1 MPPTSHEK
9 AISTAIAVLRMLWD
23 KTSPDKGI
31 GKAQLLDACADQ
43 GIILD
48 PRMLFSIVDGA
59 RAAGVPVDRPRTR
72 GLSEEGYRFTERP
85 FSAWEVAFLSDS
97 VECSKALT
105 VSEKAELRERLAG
118 LLPDFERTSARRKI
132 VSGPSS
138 DLYRT
143 TLSESL
149 DRLQAAI
156 NERRRVSF
164 DYLEVDGRGGVE
176 PRRTSSGVPVEPY
189 ELLYRDEAYY
199 LLAGKA
205 VGERV
210 EPRVFRV
217 DRMRDIEVLDA
228 LCRSSLHDLGIDP
241 HEVASAAFNMF
252 VTGRE
257 RDVTL
262 SFAPEYAKVVAE
274 KFGRH
279 VIRSVDERSS
289 VAEVRVWVSRPFFAW
304 VFQFAGGVRIQEPE
318 DVIEQYRDILSVTI
332 EGLPAG
338 SSE

>member
-31 GKAQLLDACADQ
+31 GKAQLLDTCADQ

-85 FSAWEVAFLSDS
+85 FSPWEVAFLSDS

-118 LLPDFERTSARRKI
+118 LLPDFERTSARRRI

-164 DYLEVDGRGGVE
+164 DYLDVDGGGSVT
-176 PRRTSSGVPVEPY
+176 PRPSSSGVPVEPY
-189 ELLYRDEAYY
+189 ELLYRDETYY

-217 DRMRDIEVLDA
+217 DRMSSIEVLDA